1 VNDFAICDPP
11 VLTDQTI
18 VHVQQA
24 AFEDRSLPAT
34 RTDTH
39 SKPDENVCLSLG
51 FHPFHTGLYCIQALG
66 CGKMDCQNVL
76 LPRRIPMAEISTK
89 TEYSH
94 IVCTPG
100 VVAGEPRID
109 GHRVRVRDIV
119 AARDLGGLT
128 PEEIAASVYPGLT
141 LAQVYS
147 ALAYYE
153 DHRNEIDQ
161 AMQQEAQFVEQFLND
176 HPQLARD
183 VRPAKS

>member
-1 VNDFAICDPP
+1 
-11 VLTDQTI
+11 
-18 VHVQQA
+18 
-24 AFEDRSLPAT
+24 
-34 RTDTH
+34 
-39 SKPDENVCLSLG
+39 
-51 FHPFHTGLYCIQALG
+51 
-66 CGKMDCQNVL
+66 
-76 LPRRIPMAEISTK
+76 MAETSAK

-94 IVCTPG
+94 IVRTRG
-100 VVAGEPRID
+100 IVGGEPRID
-109 GHRVRVRDIV
+109 GHRIRVRDIV

-153 DHRNEIDQ
+153 DHRDEIDQ
-161 AMQQEAQFVEQFLND
+161 AMQNEAQCVEQFLNV